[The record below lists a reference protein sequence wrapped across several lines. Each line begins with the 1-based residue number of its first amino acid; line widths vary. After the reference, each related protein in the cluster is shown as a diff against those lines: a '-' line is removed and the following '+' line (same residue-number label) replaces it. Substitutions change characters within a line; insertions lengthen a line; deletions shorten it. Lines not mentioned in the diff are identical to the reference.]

1 MEGLLE
7 GNSEGSSEGLMEGD
21 KEGERDFVGEG
32 LGALVDFPHRR
43 RFFLLDLERVG
54 LRVFDDGDLVDLAFT
69 TDGAFVTTQSLSEK
83 LVWIWVDFDFDASM
97 PYPPATNTDAPNEM
111 KVTTPMVDFFIP
123 L

>member
-21 KEGERDFVGEG
+21 KEGERDSVGEG

-54 LRVFDDGDLVDLAFT
+54 LRVFEVFDDGDLVDLAFT
-69 TDGAFVTTQSLSEK
+69 TDGAFVATQSLSEK
-83 LVWIWVDFDFDASM
+83 LV
-97 PYPPATNTDAPNEM
+97 
-111 KVTTPMVDFFIP
+111 
-123 L
+123 